1 MTPPVFF
8 DANSRRQ
15 YVNSE
20 LMKESHKM
28 SLSPK
33 SHREKS
39 VIIFKYIDC
48 SVICNGKILKTNK
61 VLTNRGLKNKVQE
74 LDEKPQS
81 DFK

>member
-39 VIIFKYIDC
+39 VSYSNILIAVSFAMVKY
-48 SVICNGKILKTNK
+48 
-61 VLTNRGLKNKVQE
+61 
-74 LDEKPQS
+74 
-81 DFK
+81 